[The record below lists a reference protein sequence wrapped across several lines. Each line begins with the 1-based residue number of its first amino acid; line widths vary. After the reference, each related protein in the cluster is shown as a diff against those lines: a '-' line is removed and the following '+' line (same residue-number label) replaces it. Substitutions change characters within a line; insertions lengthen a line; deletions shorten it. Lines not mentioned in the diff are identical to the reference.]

1 MLSRNQLTAVA
12 IAALVVAAV
21 VVAAVV
27 LFALRIHA
35 TGRIKLVGLK
45 AYADPEGT
53 KEVSVIDWGLIPP
66 GGLSQTTLY
75 LKSVSTV
82 PSNLTL
88 TTEAWVPKPAASYIT
103 LTWDY
108 DGSSLQPGE
117 IRAVLFTLNVSP
129 GITGI
134 TEFSFD
140 IVITAAG

>member
-12 IAALVVAAV
+12 IAALVVAAI
-21 VVAAVV
+21 VVATVV
-27 LFALRIHA
+27 LYALRIHA
-35 TGRIKLVGLK
+35 TGRIKLVDLK
-45 AYADPEGT
+45 AYADPEFT
-53 KEVSVIDWGLIPP
+53 KEVSAIDWGLIPP

-75 LKSVSTV
+75 LKSMSTV

-88 TTEAWVPKPAASYIT
+88 TTEAWVPEAAASYIT

-108 DGSSLQPGE
+108 DGGDLNPGE
-117 IRAVLFTLNVSP
+117 IRAVLFTLDVSP
-129 GITGI
+129 DVIGI